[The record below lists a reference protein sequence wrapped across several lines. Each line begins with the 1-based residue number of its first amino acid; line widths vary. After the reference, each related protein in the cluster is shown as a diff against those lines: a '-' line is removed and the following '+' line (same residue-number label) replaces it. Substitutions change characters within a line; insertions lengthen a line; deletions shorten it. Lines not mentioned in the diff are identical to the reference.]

1 MKISIQTLGSLG
13 DVMPYITTAR
23 ALMRSGAEVTLMAP
37 REYTSVI
44 SAHGVSPASPPAF
57 SLDEWNAQAEQ
68 RGTLSDPIRF
78 FRDWNE
84 MVVPYVADIT
94 AHCLEAAKGADI
106 LVGNSICAPA
116 RVAAEAYGIPYILS
130 AQQPA
135 ISPTREAP
143 CAMMWRPWHG
153 TWLNRTGYLTVNL
166 AQRLMLEALKGE
178 RRALGL
184 RPIPE
189 GGTRRHLG
197 QPLPRV
203 TNTSPALIPYRPSD
217 WAPNDHLTPYPSLD
231 LQGPENLDQSVLD
244 FLAAGSPP
252 LHVGLG
258 SFESDAEGALISALM
273 RAIHALGLRAIISAG
288 LASCLPGGLKDGHF
302 VSGPLSHPA
311 LFPLCAGVIHHGGAG
326 TLDTALRAGTP
337 QLILPDRLDQFWHG
351 ARLRELGVS
360 PAHIRK
366 TATQPELEK
375 LLCELLS
382 PDMKTRAET
391 LAPPLRARDGAAD
404 FAAFIRAEKERF
416 QQNAK
421 PRPSV

>member
-44 SAHGVSPASPPAF
+44 SAYGVSPASPPAF
-57 SLDEWNAQAEQ
+57 SLEEWNAQAEE

-116 RVAAEAYGIPYILS
+116 RVSAEAYGIPYILS

-135 ISPTREAP
+135 ISPTSEAP

-197 QPLPRV
+197 QPLARV
-203 TNTSPALIPYRPSD
+203 TNTSPALIPSRPSD

-231 LQGPENLDQSVLD
+231 LQGTESLDQSVLD

-273 RAIHALGLRAIISAG
+273 RAIRALGLRAIISAG
-288 LASCLPGGLKDGHF
+288 LASCLPDELTEGHF
-302 VSGPLSHPA
+302 VSGPLPHPA

-360 PAHIRK
+360 PAYIRK
-366 TATQPELEK
+366 TATQPEIEK

-382 PDMKTRAET
+382 PAMKTRAET
-391 LAPPLRARDGAAD
+391 LAPPLCARDGAAD
-404 FAAFIRAEKERF
+404 FAAFILAEKERF
-416 QQNAK
+416 RQNAK